1 MTFTWSR
8 AGSLFTNCSFDPP
21 GRWAEPRGVSQP
33 RNSSCAPSSL
43 YRRTRSAFLGGDVL
57 CVDRAGRNSD
67 EMRAVK
73 RDTGHTWSNLSDL
86 PIRGQE
92 QK

>member
-1 MTFTWSR
+1 MPLTCSR

-21 GRWAEPRGVSQP
+21 GWWVEPRGVSQP
-33 RNSSCAPSSL
+33 RNSLRPSSL

-57 CVDRAGRNSD
+57 CADRAGRNSH

-73 RDTGHTWSNLSDL
+73 REHGSHL
-86 PIRGQE
+86 E
-92 QK
+92 QFV